1 MKNLFIGT
9 LFIFPFSLISSD
21 PDVRIDVTKLAP
33 SSIVMR
39 SLIDQAESKLYHGTT
54 GFSLHKGSQLTQ
66 IERHDMDPVAR
77 QLTQANLGR
86 FFHAGGKLELTRL
99 SDDSIYVRAHIPGRG
114 GWPITLWNGKW
125 TGWVMKQAVRV
136 LGYGGAAAVTAEV
149 TKVVVKAADKGVDEM
164 GKLILEHIESDL
176 KRQDDEAHVVY
187 TAMMKRI
194 KDGIGAA
201 LTAGLEARQAIAC
214 VPANGYKKFCG
225 LGTYMGV
232 RGGVAA
238 LSDDERRT
246 VASGFIMAYPELV
259 DMGKNFSRL
268 TTPSQVALYKL
279 SKQAMNGKQ
288 LTRAMA
294 GQIVVNAEVPVSYVA
309 KAVEGLAT
317 AADLGCQALGSHW
330 WWIP

>member
-77 QLTQANLGR
+77 QLTRDNLGR

-99 SDDSIYVRAHIPGRG
+99 SDDSVYVRAHIPGKG
-114 GWPITLWNGKW
+114 GWPTVLWNGKW
-125 TGWVMKQAVRV
+125 TGWIAKQAVRV
-136 LGYGGAAAVTAEV
+136 LGYGGAAAATAEL
-149 TKVVVKAADKGVDEM
+149 TKIVVKASDATIEKVGNMIIEQLEEQAEHDKFVY
-164 GKLILEHIESDL
+164 ES
-176 KRQDDEAHVVY
+176 
-187 TAMMKRI
+187 MMKRM
-194 KDGIGAA
+194 KDGIAAA

-214 VPANGYKKFCG
+214 IPGNGWKKFSG
-225 LGTYMGV
+225 FKTYVGM

-238 LSDDERRT
+238 LNDEERRSLASSFIIAYPKMISLGKDFQQIAT
-246 VASGFIMAYPELV
+246 PAEIAMYKLGERAMNSSGF
-259 DMGKNFSRL
+259 KK
-268 TTPSQVALYKL
+268 AL
-279 SKQAMNGKQ
+279 
-288 LTRAMA
+288 A
-294 GQIVVNAEVPVSYVA
+294 GQIIVNAEIPVSYVA
-309 KAVEGLAT
+309 RAVEGVANGVE
-317 AADLGCQALGSHW
+317 LGCQALGSRW